1 MADEARAMLDA
12 LMGADRDAE
21 LPSGMAVNKS
31 NEVSWERKK
40 RKRSCFDQDIDPL
53 FCAWGIDVYEL
64 FKNTKSDTMVGVN
77 NAIVD
82 EEAHNEFKSLP
93 KQEQER
99 LGFHAMLFRK
109 LQDLVQKCD
118 RTVARNKEKLRQEM
132 QRQRQKREGRDLV
145 MDVDETAV
153 EHLASAMA
161 NLEYLERDIEDL
173 AQKLEKT
180 LVDEEE
186 AKEKVKVAQS
196 KEDQGGVE
204 TNNGSEE
211 TKADEDNGKE
221 AESEQSNT
229 APTDNTSPSEK
240 VDSMEE
246 KTDEEE
252 KTKSNEVVHVEKEL
266 EIIRLAKQRILVDI
280 KEKIQRLRPLKESI
294 ENQRRQLE
302 QVKSDITSDKTVCE
316 VSGNFMSSRDA
327 DERIAAHY
335 AGKQYVG
342 WKLVR
347 DKLKEMQ
354 NEYGRFGPPGN
365 DRGPPPRDD
374 GRRGG
379 YGGVGY
385 GQRGGGRNWRGDGR
399 GEYDRDRSRDRYRGG
414 GGGGGDRYRRDSSPP
429 RWERD
434 GGYSRGG
441 GGGDWRQD
449 NNRRGYYRR

>member
-12 LMGADRDAE
+12 LMGSDRDAE
-21 LPSGMAVNKS
+21 LPSGMAVNTS
-31 NEVSWERKK
+31 NEVTWERKK
-40 RKRSCFDQDIDPL
+40 RKRSCFDRDIDPL

-93 KQEQER
+93 KHEQER
-99 LGFHAMLFRK
+99 LGYSAMLFRK

-153 EHLASAMA
+153 EHLASTMV
-161 NLEYLERDIEDL
+161 NLEYMEKDIEDL
-173 AQKLEKT
+173 AEKLEKT
-180 LVDEEE
+180 LTDEEE
-186 AKEKVKVAQS
+186 AKEKIKVAQS
-196 KEDQGGVE
+196 DKDKKVAED
-204 TNNGSEE
+204 N
-211 TKADEDNGKE
+211 NGKE
-221 AESEQSNT
+221 ESKSGEYEGKDVENEQGVSAST
-229 APTDNTSPSEK
+229 GDVSPSQN
-240 VDSMEE
+240 VDSKVEE
-246 KTDEEE
+246 KKNEEENKKTDEIMEF
-252 KTKSNEVVHVEKEL
+252 EKEL
-266 EIIRLAKQRILVDI
+266 ESIQLAKQRILVDI
-280 KEKIQRLRPLKESI
+280 KEKIQRIRQLKESI

-354 NEYGRFGPPGN
+354 KEYGRFGPPMN

-374 GRRGG
+374 DRRGG
-379 YGGVGY
+379 YGGGGY
-385 GQRGGGRNWRGDGR
+385 GQRGGGGRNWRGDGR
-399 GEYDRDRSRDRYRGG
+399 GEYDRDRSRDRHRGG
-414 GGGGGDRYRRDSSPP
+414 GGGYRRDSSPP

-434 GGYSRGG
+434 GGHSR

-449 NNRRGYYRR
+449 NRRYYRR